1 MAPPRRVRDELLV
14 LRGRGDP
21 PSERELSRARRMT
34 YFDELDTGPLALPT
48 QRRYQVS
55 PDARALAY
63 AVPSTGE
70 LRLSRRDGAELVIP
84 GVGERDLRFSPDGRL
99 LAVVTGGHPAS
110 PIRRIETRTLAMDT
124 WAELLEPV
132 WIEYCAEGLVVMHA
146 EGGGHGH
153 SLTLLPW
160 SGAPRRL
167 ADIGWSGRF
176 VTAKAG
182 TRVIYFVDDQLW
194 SLDAAR
200 PDPPRLVAHT
210 RIPVRNAEMSPD
222 GRRVACATDT
232 ALLLMEGD
240 AAPAT
245 LDEQP
250 NIHSVWF
257 SRDGA
262 ALTWASPL
270 DATFRRGDELRRL
283 KAQRGDLATLRFV
296 QAGEGLVVTRGREV
310 LLWTPALDREEE
322 ITRVEGDVSLLGA
335 DLCAAGVVLWLGT
348 PWEER
353 FPIRQKGSALDAR

>member
-14 LRGRGDP
+14 LRGRGDL

-34 YFDELDTGPLALPT
+34 HFDDLDTGPLALPT

-55 PDARALAY
+55 PDARVLAY
-63 AVPSTGE
+63 AVPSTDE
-70 LRLSRRDGAELVIP
+70 VRLLRRDGAELVIP

-110 PIRRIETRTLAMDT
+110 PIRRVDLRTFAAET
-124 WAELLEPV
+124 WAELLEPS
-132 WIEYCAEGLVVMHA
+132 WIEYCADGLVVLHA
-146 EGGGHGH
+146 ADSGRGHA
-153 SLTLLPW
+153 LTLLPW

-182 TRVIYFVDDQLW
+182 TRVVYFAGEEVW
-194 SLDAAR
+194 SLDTAR
-200 PDPPRLVAHT
+200 QDPPRLVART
-210 RIPVRNAEMSPD
+210 RSPVRNAEMSPD
-222 GRRVACATDT
+222 GRRVACATDA
-232 ALLLMEGD
+232 ALLIMEGD
-240 AAPAT
+240 AAPT
-245 LDEQP
+245 VLDEQP
-250 NIHSVWF
+250 GIHSVWF

-270 DATFRRGDELRRL
+270 DATLRRGDEQRRL
-283 KAQRGDLATLRFV
+283 KAPRGDLATLRFV

-310 LLWTPALDREEE
+310 LLWTPALDREEV
-322 ITRVEGDVSLLGA
+322 ITRVEGEVSLLGA